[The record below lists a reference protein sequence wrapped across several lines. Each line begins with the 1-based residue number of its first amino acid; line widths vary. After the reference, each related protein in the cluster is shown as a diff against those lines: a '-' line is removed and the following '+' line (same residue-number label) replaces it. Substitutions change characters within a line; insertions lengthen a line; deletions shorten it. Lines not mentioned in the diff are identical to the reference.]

1 MRINHIRQKIIVRNG
16 VCTYG
21 AYPNE
26 TGWQN
31 IVKDDTEQ
39 KKTERLH
46 MLISPDELES
56 IEVWRYA
63 NRAGTRAEAVRRL
76 VQIGLGYDS
85 QAEALMKKSERALKA
100 LLLIFEKTSEKSVPV
115 DARDILPR
123 VRGGLAVAIEEQLVA
138 YQAATAAYVA
148 ATVFSTGVD
157 DQGFAEL
164 ISQAKEL
171 VDKLRAKGS
180 PP

>member
-1 MRINHIRQKIIVRNG
+1 
-16 VCTYG
+16 
-21 AYPNE
+21 
-26 TGWQN
+26 
-31 IVKDDTEQ
+31 
-39 KKTERLH
+39 
-46 MLISPDELES
+46 
-56 IEVWRYA
+56 
-63 NRAGTRAEAVRRL
+63 
-76 VQIGLGYDS
+76 
-85 QAEALMKKSERALKA
+85 MKKSERALKA